1 MKIIFWR
8 SFTFWENAGNYKR
21 GNRKCCDKM
30 GKLKSSN
37 NSYSFPFNISYRKIC
52 KYTLDVKVL
61 L

>member
-8 SFTFWENAGNYKR
+8 SFTFWENADNYKR
-21 GNRKCCDKM
+21 GNAVTKW

>member
-8 SFTFWENAGNYKR
+8 SFTFWENADNYKR
-21 GNRKCCDKM
+21 EIGNAVTKW

>member
-1 MKIIFWR
+1 MKIIFCVVLLSGKMLIIIR
-8 SFTFWENAGNYKR
+8 GEIGNAVTKW
-21 GNRKCCDKM
+21 